1 MIYRRIDGW
10 RHMRAC
16 MAEVQPRCWTLSVAL
31 AQGGPQPMK
40 GQANEKGEASAEAGK
55 RRTMAAMR
63 SQKVKGFFTI
73 ATREVGMPAA
83 AVATRA
89 EKVRT
94 LSIVCGDDYLV
105 VCGSDK
111 WF

>member
-1 MIYRRIDGW
+1 
-10 RHMRAC
+10 
-16 MAEVQPRCWTLSVAL
+16 
-31 AQGGPQPMK
+31 
-40 GQANEKGEASAEAGK
+40 
-55 RRTMAAMR
+55 MAAMR

-105 VCGSDK
+105 VCGVK
-111 WF
+111 NGFECYLQLV